1 MDKGLFVKER
11 EDKWTSNSLNTF
23 NSIVLASFQ
32 KINIEI
38 FSTDSN
44 TLMRKYHNRI
54 KLNILNEYKGNLLDI
69 GSGNGGDIHK
79 WKNFRKITCF

>member
-1 MDKGLFVKER
+1 
-11 EDKWTSNSLNTF
+11 
-23 NSIVLASFQ
+23 
-32 KINIEI
+32 
-38 FSTDSN
+38 
-44 TLMRKYHNRI
+44 MRNYHNRI